1 MPGPNVRRRRA
12 TVAVPLAALL
22 IGVAACTQTGR
33 SSVSTDVAPTVRPIV
48 SPTPNLHG
56 QAIAEFVASVAGG
69 KLTYRVDYKGMARLS
84 AHTLP
89 IAGTMDVAGADFAAS
104 FTYDWRGEGPG
115 LGKVRVQVRAVKGE
129 GYSKRAGAAWTTVK
143 GYGEA
148 HSYVP
153 FRRVNTTAD
162 VRYLGPVEVGKRTWH
177 KIGIEG
183 AVLIHPNTVP
193 YMVKREEVDST
204 RLEVILD
211 DAGHPRTGTWT
222 LLGRARVGPDEGQ
235 LQRVEYELALTFSK
249 VGAKLTIKRP

>member
-1 MPGPNVRRRRA
+1 MPRPNLLRRRA
-12 TVAVPLAALL
+12 IVAAVLAALV
-22 IGVAACTQTGR
+22 IVVTACTQTGR

-56 QAIAEFVASVAGG
+56 QAIAAFVESVAGG
-69 KLTYRVDYKGMARLS
+69 TLTYRVDYKGMARLS

-89 IAGTMDVAGADFAAS
+89 IAGTMDVAGTDFAAS

-115 LGKVRVQVRAVKGE
+115 LGKVRVQVRAVKGK
-129 GYSKRAGAAWTTVK
+129 GYIKRAGAAWTTVK

-153 FRRVNTTAD
+153 FRRVRTTAD
-162 VRYLGPVEVGKRTWH
+162 VRYLGPVEVGKRIWH

-193 YMVKREEVDST
+193 YMVKREAVDGT
-204 RLEVILD
+204 RLEIVLD
-211 DAGHPRTGTWT
+211 DAGRPRSGTWT

-235 LQRVEYELALTFSK
+235 LQRVEYELSLTFSK
-249 VGAKLTIKRP
+249 VGADLRIKRP